1 MKFVN
6 RQSEITFLH
15 HHFASEPNSLLFV
28 YGPKSSGKS
37 TLLDK
42 VVHEL
47 NTKHYAVNF
56 LDLRG
61 VLIYDFQSFLGVF
74 FPKNIKESAKDIIEG
89 ISINIGFFAIK
100 ASDDPLLKKNAFKV
114 MEDKLIAAKKRG
126 LTPIIILDEIQ
137 SLKDIYVNNERYLVD
152 ELLNLFVRLTKVS
165 HTAHVVLA
173 TSDSYFIE
181 EIYHN
186 ARLKKASMFYF
197 VDHLDKHSVMEWLTH
212 EQFSKHEIETVWRY
226 IGGCPWEIQEI
237 ITKRQQYKMIEE
249 ACLFFVNDEYGKIFD
264 YVFRMERQK
273 ENVFYSVIEKIVK
286 DGYCHIANIT
296 DRDIGFELI
305 KQMVAHDFWFYR
317 VDEQKISANS
327 KSIYWAFEKMLNT
340 RLLNDTPVSHS

>member
-1 MKFVN
+1 MKFIN
-6 RQSEITFLH
+6 RQSAITFLN

-47 NTKHYAVNF
+47 DTKKYAVNF

-61 VLIYDFQSFLGVF
+61 VLIYDFQSFLEVF
-74 FPKNIKESAKDIIEG
+74 FPKDIKESAKDIIEG

-126 LTPIIILDEIQ
+126 LTPVIIIDEIQ
-137 SLKDIYVNNERYLVD
+137 SLKNIYLNNERYLVT

-186 ARLKKASMFYF
+186 VKLAQAANFYF
-197 VDHLDKHSVMEWLTH
+197 VDHFSIDSVRKWLKDENFT
-212 EQFSKHEIETVWRY
+212 KGEIETIWHY
-226 IGGCPWEIQEI
+226 LGGSPWEIREVI
-237 ITKRQQYKMIEE
+237 IQRERGKSVED
-249 ACLFFVNDEYGKIFD
+249 ACHDFISDKYGKIFD
-264 YVFRMERQK
+264 FTFAFER
-273 ENVFYSVIEKIVK
+273 ERLALFYQVISRIVK
-286 DGYCHIANIT
+286 NTYYSLAEADSK
-296 DRDIGFELI
+296 DSPMLKDLI
-305 KQMVAHDFWFYR
+305 KEMVAHDIWFYK
-317 VDEQKISANS
+317 VDEQKIVANS
-327 KSIYWAFEKMLNT
+327 KSLYWAFE
-340 RLLNDTPVSHS
+340 RLKK